1 MWDKV
6 LDSFQESLSWCL
18 KIGFLNITF
27 TSLQNVTKGAR
38 HKIVISIQKL
48 KERQNLL
55 KSLERVSYHK
65 LSLGDGPFL
74 PSSWANGPWGV
85 LRCKCHWQTF
95 GRGSCCSLTR
105 ARKKKNEMIFK
116 WSLMVTHELCITWPL
131 KCTYFLGSGILW
143 LVIPGLRGSAFYTFP
158 SAFYMFVEVRKVF
171 SPWSEAKV
179 LTNQCREY
187 TYVLHSCCPPRKG
200 SGFEKSCPEDT
211 DRYTPGFN
219 REVQNHLAEG
229 HSGLSKE

>member
-105 ARKKKNEMIFK
+105 ARKKKKK
-116 WSLMVTHELCITWPL
+116 WND
-131 KCTYFLGSGILW
+131 F
-143 LVIPGLRGSAFYTFP
+143 
-158 SAFYMFVEVRKVF
+158 
-171 SPWSEAKV
+171 
-179 LTNQCREY
+179 Q
-187 TYVLHSCCPPRKG
+187 
-200 SGFEKSCPEDT
+200 EKSHGYPWALYNLTTEM
-211 DRYTPGFN
+211 YLFPGF
-219 REVQNHLAEG
+219 RHPVIG
-229 HSGLSKE
+229 HPRAPRQCFLYIPICFLYVCRG